1 MNWRIVRAIALKDL
15 KEVLGNR
22 MAWTPALI
30 VPVIFSVVLPLAIG
44 LLPGSVNIPG
54 GTDPDTITQFR
65 AMMPPDLVQSLG
77 NISNDRLLA
86 IFTLGYLF
94 APMFLIM
101 PLMFA
106 SIVGSESFVGEKE
119 RKTIEALLYTPAND
133 RELFLAKVLAAVIPS
148 VLLSLITF
156 AVYTVVVNLV
166 TNSTVGMAWFPLP
179 HWWPLMLWVAPAAA
193 VLGIAATVII
203 SSRVSTFM
211 EAYQMSGALVLPVLI
226 LVIGQ
231 VGGVIFLT
239 VELLLLIGALVWVI
253 DAVLISIGMKQFSRS
268 ALMARV

>member
-22 MAWTPALI
+22 MAWVPALI
-30 VPVIFSVVLPLAIG
+30 VPVIFAVVLPLAIG
-44 LLPGSVNIPG
+44 LIPGSVNMPG
-54 GTDPDTITQFR
+54 GNSADGIAQFR
-65 AMMPPDLVQSLG
+65 AMMPPDLVESLA
-77 NISNDRLLA
+77 DLPAEQVVA

-133 RELFLAKVLAAVIPS
+133 HELFLAKVLAAVIPS

-166 TNSTVGMAWFPLP
+166 TNSTIGMTWFPLA

-211 EAYQMSGALVLPVLI
+211 EAYQMSGALVLPVMI
-226 LVIGQ
+226 LVLGQ

-239 VELLLLIGALVWVI
+239 VELLLVIGALVWVL